1 MSIYIPYTSCAL
13 RQVPTRQNCF
23 IRVMCESL
31 AHRWNYFTINESRKG
46 RVRSDSDKSLG
57 LEGIIFTTFLKC
69 GMLREYYLS
78 SKQYL
83 VMLKC
88 YLRFTGCLSIV

>member
-1 MSIYIPYTSCAL
+1 M
-13 RQVPTRQNCF
+13 
-23 IRVMCESL
+23 
-31 AHRWNYFTINESRKG
+31 
-46 RVRSDSDKSLG
+46 RSDSDKSLG

-69 GMLREYYLS
+69 GMLRKYYLS

-88 YLRFTGCLSIV
+88 YLRFTGSLSIV

>member
-1 MSIYIPYTSCAL
+1 M
-13 RQVPTRQNCF
+13 
-23 IRVMCESL
+23 
-31 AHRWNYFTINESRKG
+31 
-46 RVRSDSDKSLG
+46 RSDSDKSLG

-88 YLRFTGCLSIV
+88 YLRFTGRFFEYCLNKCAHEFYLISFHFFDSIKKR

>member
-1 MSIYIPYTSCAL
+1 M
-13 RQVPTRQNCF
+13 
-23 IRVMCESL
+23 
-31 AHRWNYFTINESRKG
+31 
-46 RVRSDSDKSLG
+46 RSDSDKSLG
-57 LEGIIFTTFLKC
+57 LEGIIFTMFLKC

-88 YLRFTGCLSIV
+88 YLRFTGSLSIV

>member
-1 MSIYIPYTSCAL
+1 M
-13 RQVPTRQNCF
+13 
-23 IRVMCESL
+23 
-31 AHRWNYFTINESRKG
+31 
-46 RVRSDSDKSLG
+46 RSNSDKSLG
-57 LEGIIFTTFLKC
+57 LDGIIFITFLKC
-69 GMLREYYLS
+69 GS